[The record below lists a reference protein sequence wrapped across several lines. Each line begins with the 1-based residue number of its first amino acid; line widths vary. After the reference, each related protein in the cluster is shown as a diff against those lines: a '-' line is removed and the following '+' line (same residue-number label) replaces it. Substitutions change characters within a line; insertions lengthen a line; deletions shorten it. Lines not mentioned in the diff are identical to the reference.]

1 MIVIGGGLAGLA
13 AGVALAESGWR
24 VRLFEQ
30 RPFLGGRATSYVLPD
45 GEHVDNCQH
54 VTLGCCTNLED
65 FYRRI
70 GAAGKIKFFDRLL
83 FLDPQGRRGKMQ
95 AGFLPA
101 PFHLTGSFAAFAPL
115 SLLDKLSIAR
125 AMLDILQTQGN
136 PADLQEKGGISMLE
150 WLRRRG
156 QTKRAIERFWR
167 VVLVS
172 ALDEE
177 LDRTDARFGVDV
189 FWKVFLSNSTGY
201 RMGVP
206 AVPLANLYDGCKSE
220 IERRGGEVVLRAPVR
235 GLKME
240 SGELAGIRLD
250 EGREET
256 ADAYVFAVPHAVLAE
271 LLPQSM
277 KQSDPALSNL
287 EKIKVAP
294 ITGVHFWFDRPVM
307 KEPFVTL
314 LDTTT
319 QWIFNKTALYGDSN
333 GQANTALTGQ
343 YLQLVI
349 SASYDL
355 LQKPRQEIIDLCLE
369 EVRKA
374 LPAARNAELV
384 KATVIKEA
392 AATFSPEPGVDRW
405 RPRQQTSIPRLF
417 LAGDWTD
424 TGWPA
429 TMEGAVRS
437 GYLAAEALL
446 RSDGTPLKF
455 LQPDLP
461 PDGFIAMWLGKHTA
475 LVDSPDV
482 RRQST
487 RALIGLRKNGEKSL
501 DSETY
506 VREPR
511 KGDRLRRFGS

>member
-13 AGVALAESGWR
+13 AGVALADSGWR

-65 FYRRI
+65 FYRRV
-70 GAAGKIKFFDRLL
+70 GAADKIKFFDRLL
-83 FLDPQGRRGKMQ
+83 FLDPQGRRGEMR
-95 AGFLPA
+95 AGYLPA

-115 SLLDKLSIAR
+115 SLQDKLSIAR
-125 AMLDILQTQGN
+125 AMLDILQTQGK
-136 PADLQEKGGISMLE
+136 PAELQEKGGISMLE

-156 QTKRAIERFWR
+156 QTRRAIERFWR

-177 LDRTDARFGVDV
+177 LDRTDARFGIDV
-189 FWKVFLSNSTGY
+189 FWKAFLSNSTGY

-206 AVPLANLYDGCKSE
+206 VVPLANLYDGCKLE

-235 GLKME
+235 GLKIE
-240 SGELAGIRLD
+240 NGEFAGIRFD
-250 EGREET
+250 ESREET
-256 ADAYVFAVPHAVLAE
+256 ADAYVFAVPHTALAE

-277 KQSDPALSNL
+277 KQSDPALANL
-287 EKIKVAP
+287 DKIKVAP

-307 KEPFVTL
+307 DEPFVTL
-314 LDTTT
+314 LDATT
-319 QWIFNKTALYGDSN
+319 QWIFNKTALF
-333 GQANTALTGQ
+333 ANSHGKEKIAPAGQ

-349 SASYDL
+349 SASYHL
-355 LQKPRQEIIDLCLE
+355 LQKPRQEIIDLCLGE
-369 EVRKA
+369 LRGA
-374 LPAARNAELV
+374 LPAARDAELV

-405 RPRQQTSIPRLF
+405 RPKQQTAVPRLF

-437 GYLAAEALL
+437 GYLVAEALL
-446 RSDGTPLKF
+446 RSAGAPRRF
-455 LQPDLP
+455 LQPDLE
-461 PDGFIAMWLGKHTA
+461 PDGFIAMWLGRLNTA
-475 LVDSPDV
+475 TAS
-482 RRQST
+482 
-487 RALIGLRKNGEKSL
+487 
-501 DSETY
+501 
-506 VREPR
+506 
-511 KGDRLRRFGS
+511 